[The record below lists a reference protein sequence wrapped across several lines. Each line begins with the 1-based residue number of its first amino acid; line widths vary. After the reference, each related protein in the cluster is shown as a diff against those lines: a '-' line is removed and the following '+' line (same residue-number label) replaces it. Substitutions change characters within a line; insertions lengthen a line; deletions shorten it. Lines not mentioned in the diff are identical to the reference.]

1 MADYRRVPMTR
12 LISRLG
18 LSEFHNVGP
27 LTEHKFSPSRVTLP
41 LKQHAG
47 APAVPVVKTGQ
58 PVNAGRSAG
67 RPRRGQTRRAHP
79 CQHRGIV
86 RLTHDSVVIDA

>member
-1 MADYRRVPMTR
+1 MAEYRRVPMTR

-47 APAVPVVKTGQ
+47 APAVAVVKTGQ
-58 PVNAGRSAG
+58 TVNVGDLIAEPDAGKLGARIHASI
-67 RPRRGQTRRAHP
+67 RGV
-79 CQHRGIV
+79 V